1 VTALPRNVC
10 GSTIASPHVMREIDK
25 SLAAQVAKVR
35 EQLNSPDGRKS
46 LHGRTDGAR
55 SVPVRSLEP

>member
-1 VTALPRNVC
+1 MSQPRNVP
-10 GSTIASPHVMREIDK
+10 GSTNLDPRTSREIDAARAAEVARIK
-25 SLAAQVAKVR
+25 AQLAT
-35 EQLNSPDGRKS
+35 PDGRKS